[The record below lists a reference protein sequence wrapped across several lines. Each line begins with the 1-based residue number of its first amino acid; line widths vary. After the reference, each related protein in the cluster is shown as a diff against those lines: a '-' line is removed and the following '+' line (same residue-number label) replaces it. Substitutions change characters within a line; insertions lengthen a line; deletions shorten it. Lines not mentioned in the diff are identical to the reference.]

1 MRIELKVKDVEGMT
15 DEKRHIFLV
24 DNEEFKR
31 CIMQHPQ
38 FFLQEIVKQEF
49 IQKHQTKA
57 LSMLIDDDELRNTI
71 YMQEKQKREAKTE
84 QRERHRQFEI
94 EKRKRQEQHQA
105 SINYRKSVDFI
116 HDVLGWNDE
125 SNE

>member
-31 CIMQHPQ
+31 CIMQHQ
-38 FFLQEIVKQEF
+38 EFILQEIVKQEF

-57 LSMLIDDDELRNTI
+57 LSMLIDDVELRNTI
-71 YMQEKQKREAKTE
+71 YMQEKQKREAKSE
-84 QRERHRQFEI
+84 QRERHRMFEI

-125 SNE
+125 TNE